1 MDTLHM
7 VALGGGHGLSATL
20 RALRLLSEH
29 ITAVVTV
36 ADDGGSSGRLR
47 EEFDILP
54 PGDLRMALVAL
65 CEGTSSS
72 RAWREVL
79 QHRFNSDGPLGGH
92 ALGNLLIAAL
102 WDYLGDEIQGLDMVG
117 QLLRT
122 AGRVLP
128 MASIPLVIEADVQN
142 GEETS
147 TVRGQVRVAEA
158 NGQLSNVRLSPPNP
172 PVNEEVLDAIARADV
187 IVLGPGSWYTSVLPH
202 LLVPQL
208 AQAIRTS
215 PARRVI
221 VMNLSQQPLE
231 TANLTPADHLAVL
244 QDHDPELQCDVVI
257 ADPLVVEDPQ
267 RLVHAAEQMDAT
279 VLFRQ
284 VRSAERADV
293 HDPLRLAAAIR
304 DAVEGSLGDVHY
316 QRPT

>member
-1 MDTLHM
+1 MDSLNM

-20 RALRLLSEH
+20 RALRLLSDH
-29 ITAVVTV
+29 VTAVVTV

-65 CEGTSSS
+65 CEGTSAS
-72 RAWREVL
+72 RVWREVL
-79 QHRFNSDGPLGGH
+79 QHRFTSDGPLGGH

-102 WDYLGDEIQGLDMVG
+102 WDYFGDEIQGLDMVG

-128 MASIPLVIEADVQN
+128 MAAIPLVIEADVKN
-142 GEETS
+142 GDETT

-158 NGQLSNVRLSPPNP
+158 NGQLSNVHLLPPNP
-172 PVNEEVLDAIARADV
+172 PVNPEVLDAIARADV

-208 AQAIRTS
+208 AKAIRKS
-215 PARRVI
+215 SAQRVV
-221 VMNLSQQPLE
+221 VMNLSQQALE

-267 RLVHAAEQMDAT
+267 RLVQAAEKMNAT

-316 QRPT
+316 QRTQ

>member
-1 MDTLHM
+1 MDTLHT

-20 RALRLLSEH
+20 RALRLLSDH

-65 CEGTSSS
+65 CEGTSAS

-79 QHRFNSDGPLGGH
+79 QHRFTSDGPLGGH

-102 WDYLGDEIQGLDMVG
+102 WDYLGDEIAGLDMVG

-122 AGRVLP
+122 GGRVLP
-128 MASIPLVIEADVQN
+128 MAAIPLVIEADVKN
-142 GEETS
+142 GDETR

-158 NGQLSNVRLSPPNP
+158 PGELTNVHLLPPNP
-172 PVNEEVLDAIARADV
+172 PIHPEVLDAIHRADL

-208 AQAIRTS
+208 AKAIRS
-215 PARRVI
+215 SRAQRII
-221 VMNLSQQPLE
+221 VMNLSQQASE
-231 TANLTPADHLAVL
+231 TANLTPADHLQVL

-257 ADPLVVEDPQ
+257 ADPLAVADPQ
-267 RLVHAAEQMDAT
+267 RLVQAAERMNAT

-284 VRSAERADV
+284 VRSAQAADI
-293 HDPLRLAAAIR
+293 HDPLRLAGAIR
-304 DAVEGSLGDVHY
+304 DAVEGSLGDVRY
-316 QRPT
+316 QKQQ